1 MTEAAVPLSQI
12 LTVEEVAIYLRVSR
26 ATVCR
31 WCSSGKLPAF
41 KIGKGWRVQRGEL
54 EGFIREQRGHD
65 QMSDTPLI
73 AHSLLDRQ

>member
-1 MTEAAVPLSQI
+1 MTEAVPLSQI
-12 LTVEEVAIYLRVSR
+12 LTVEEVAVYLRVSR

-54 EGFIREQRGHD
+54 EGFIREQRGQDH
-65 QMSDTPLI
+65 MINKPLLI
-73 AHSLLDRQ
+73 HSALDSQ